1 MEQSYTWLLWG
12 LLLILGLGLVLA
24 LIRALRG
31 PRVADRVIGINMLG
45 TLSTACIAV
54 LAVLLRQSW
63 LLDVGLI
70 YCLMS
75 FLAVVILARAKIAA
89 HREGEDRDV

>member
-45 TLSTACIAV
+45 TLATACIAV